1 VIEDVANAKTPLLF
15 LCHRIPFPP
24 NKGDKIRSFHL
35 LKHLAKSFDIYLGT
49 FVDDEQD
56 WSFVAELDKYC
67 RQRLVLSLS
76 PRAATIRSLKGFLT
90 NQALSVPYYENSD
103 MTDWVKDVVASQG
116 IAHAIVYSSA
126 MAQFIPPLEFQF
138 KRRLIDFVDVDSD
151 KWRQYSEQKNWPVSY
166 VFRREANKLL
176 VLEKA
181 LCEQFDS
188 SLFVSQA
195 EAELFKSLCPENASK
210 VGYYNNGVD
219 RDYFNPANSYANPY
233 SIDAKVIVFT
243 GAMDYW
249 PNVDAVVWFARNVF
263 PLLRAK
269 HPQLQFCIVGGSPS
283 APVLRLGEDAGV
295 EVTGRVEDVRPYLQ
309 HAIAAIAPMRVARGV
324 QNKVLEAMAM
334 EKIVLVSSLGLEG
347 IAAAHGEQLL
357 VVEEPAEYET
367 HIEGVING
375 EFCHLQEPARHFITS
390 CFDWDESLPA
400 VVSLLKLDDR
410 ATLERSQ
417 GVAADV
423 G

>member
-1 VIEDVANAKTPLLF
+1 MIEDVANAKVPLLF

-49 FVDDEQD
+49 FVDDEHD
-56 WSFVAELDKYC
+56 WNFVAELDKYC
-67 RQRLVLSLS
+67 RQRLVLPLS
-76 PRAATIRSLKGFLT
+76 PRVAKIRSLKGFLT
-90 NQALSVPYYENSD
+90 NQALSVPYYENSE
-103 MTDWVKDVVASQG
+103 MTAWVKEIVATQC

-126 MAQFIPPLEFQF
+126 MAQFIPSREFQF
-138 KRRLIDFVDVDSD
+138 KRRLIDFVDIDSD
-151 KWRQYSEQKNWPVSY
+151 KWRQYAEQKNWPVSY

-176 VLEKA
+176 VLEKM

-188 SLFVSQA
+188 SLFVSHA

-249 PNVDAVVWFARNVF
+249 PNVDAVVWFARNIF

-269 HPQLQFCIVGGSPS
+269 HPQLQFCIVGGSPTAS
-283 APVLRLGEDAGV
+283 VLRLAEDAGV

-309 HAIAAIAPMRVARGV
+309 HAIAAVAPMRVARGV

-347 IAAAHGEQLL
+347 IAAKHNEQLL
-357 VVEEPAEYET
+357 VVGKPEEYGGY
-367 HIEGVING
+367 IERVIDG
-375 EFCHLQEPARHFITS
+375 EFYQIKESARRFITS
-390 CFDWDESLPA
+390 CFDWDENLPT
-400 VVSLLKLDDR
+400 VSALLNPVDR
-410 ATLERSQ
+410 LTLEPSQ